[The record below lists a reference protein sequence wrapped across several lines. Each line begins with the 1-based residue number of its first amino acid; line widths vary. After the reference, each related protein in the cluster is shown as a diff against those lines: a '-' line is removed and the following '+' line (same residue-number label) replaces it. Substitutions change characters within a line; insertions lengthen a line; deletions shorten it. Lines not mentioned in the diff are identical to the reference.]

1 MKKIP
6 VHQAFHKL
14 KEHKTIFYQEG
25 SEIGGNTFRI
35 LSGIKDLDSTQNAQL
50 DLFAKP
56 IVFYTTEYSDRLEM
70 PEPGVYILMPK
81 NITMKEISLT
91 QAINRLREGKEVFSD
106 IGEENFKLFRAIRVV
121 SILEDEQKY
130 KLNMFVGSLFYEKSS
145 NEPKIEPNINCSQ
158 AITRRDVTF
167 EEAIKLYKEG
177 RQVWFFKLDVRDW
190 VPLTGNINLAELVSA
205 KFQASYQARI
215 ITFDMVK
222 KNPPASKRNAFEF
235 QNKELDISIY
245 GKKGIIPNSGKGIR
259 VQITEIL

>member
-35 LSGIKDLDSTQNAQL
+35 LSGIKDLDSTNAQL
-50 DLFAKP
+50 DLFAT

-91 QAINRLREGKEVFSD
+91 QVLNRLREGKEVFYQEGSD
-106 IGEENFKLFRAIRVV
+106 IGEENFKLLQKA
-121 SILEDEQKY
+121 SILEAEQKY
-130 KLNMFVGSLFYEKSS
+130 FVGRILFYEKSS

-215 ITFDMVK
+215 ITFDMVQK
-222 KNPPASKRNAFEF
+222 KPPASKRNAFEF
-235 QNKELDISIY
+235 QNKELDISLY